1 MMRSTALI
9 AVGVIATLTISLAAY
24 AVAAGDAGTLPKYTG
39 CLKNGKLESVAVGDV
54 PLAPCG
60 PGQPE
65 VRLSGGDV
73 TSVGAGPG
81 LTGGGEAGAVK
92 LAVDPS
98 TVQSRV
104 SGSCER
110 DRLGPIDASISA
122 IHADGSVS
130 CNPDDAGPGSDVFAG
145 FYDGPVGVPVND
157 THAPVSIARLAVPR
171 GKYLVSGTLDLAS
184 ASFGGNYASC
194 ELRAGADFDRTTL
207 GLGGVFGQI
216 GTRDRRLAL
225 QVTHEFAEPGDL
237 VIACA
242 ATDTAH
248 WSFLKI
254 AATRVSSLTNAPLEL
269 VSR

>member
-1 MMRSTALI
+1 MRSTALI
-9 AVGVIATLTISLAAY
+9 AVGVIATLTLALAAY
-24 AVAAGDAGTLPKYTG
+24 AVAAGDAGTVSTYTG

-60 PGQPE
+60 AGSV

-73 TSVGAGPG
+73 TSVAAGPG
-81 LTGGGEAGAVK
+81 LTGGGEAGAVT

-104 SGSCER
+104 TGSCER
-110 DRLGPIDASISA
+110 DASIGA
-122 IHADGSVS
+122 IRVDGSVS

-145 FYDGPVGVPVND
+145 FSDGPVAVPVND
-157 THAPVSIARLAVPR
+157 TPAPVSIARLAVAR

-184 ASFGGNYASC
+184 AAYGANQASC

-225 QVTHEFAEPGDL
+225 QVTHEFAEPGEL

-242 ATDTAH
+242 ATDSAN

-254 AATRVSSLTNAPLEL
+254 AATRVSGLTNTPLEL
-269 VSR
+269 VPR